1 MGVHIIATEDEKGEY
16 NTFVPENPNV
26 KVHCEDLGEII
37 PKTAAAKGQDE
48 QIRVKKSAICAIC
61 GKKYNGYPAGSRGDN
76 ETEICPDCGPIEALD
91 AVGMSEEGTEKILQS
106 IKGHRE
112 KYGY

>member
-16 NTFVPENPNV
+16 NPFVPENPNV

-48 QIRVKKSAICAIC
+48 
-61 GKKYNGYPAGSRGDN
+61 
-76 ETEICPDCGPIEALD
+76 
-91 AVGMSEEGTEKILQS
+91 
-106 IKGHRE
+106 
-112 KYGY
+112 

>member
-16 NTFVPENPNV
+16 NTFVPQNPNV

-48 QIRVKKSAICAIC
+48 
-61 GKKYNGYPAGSRGDN
+61 
-76 ETEICPDCGPIEALD
+76 
-91 AVGMSEEGTEKILQS
+91 
-106 IKGHRE
+106 
-112 KYGY
+112 